1 MTRGVRCLAWLV
13 GLVLG
18 CGLVSAMT
26 MARASA
32 DNPLTPGSRAWQIDL
47 ADRAQGEIVG
57 RGGDGHGVD
66 WQAVTLPDAWR
77 LEQRS
82 GTWTY
87 RLRLPTCAGE
97 QTGPCL
103 DASADA
109 AVWLP
114 RAGHHVALWVNG
126 MVVARLAEVDG
137 WALDRGQ
144 RPILLGVP
152 PSLLKA
158 ASSGQENDVRLVVS
172 SSSMQ
177 AAGLSRVW
185 VGTESSLYSRHVLR
199 DIFLMGSAVTT
210 LSTSLLLTLGAFW
223 LAWRITAEAWLF
235 SLVSGLWGLREALWL
250 VGPRFMPWDL
260 VAALIDITS
269 GAALLVACM
278 TLFRLLDERGPA
290 WHRRLTMGT
299 LAAVPVLLWW
309 RMTHAGPTVDA
320 WVFAWFMVA
329 HLLGFCATLLTIV
342 FVWRRPSWP
351 RAWILAGCLGVTAI
365 VTLENWHDKHSF
377 DAMSFEHLRLAP
389 FMTLSALFV
398 TCVSIYVRVSA
409 ALAAEAHHKETM
421 QREIEAQR
429 QELEQLHARER
440 ERAQLQAITDERARI
455 VRDMHDGLGSQL
467 VGMLSAVESDG
478 FTRDELLDEL
488 NEALSQLRLTID
500 SLEPIGDD
508 LSSLLGQLRYRLD
521 TRLRKA
527 GFKVVWDVAPL
538 PADGP
543 LTASSVNH
551 LQRLLYETFS
561 NVIKHSGAASVW
573 VHASHDESTGVNR
586 IVVRDDGRGF
596 EVGGTVGRGLGN
608 LAHRAAQLGADLEV
622 RSQPGQGTQVS
633 LSWAACAA

>member
-1 MTRGVRCLAWLV
+1 MTWLGRWLVWLV
-13 GLVLG
+13 GLAAG
-18 CGLVSAMT
+18 GGL
-26 MARASA
+26 ASA
-32 DNPLTPGSRAWQIDL
+32 AAWAMVLPGNPASQAWQIDH
-47 ADRAQGEIVG
+47 ADRAQGDITGEEG
-57 RGGDGHGVD
+57 ERSGVQ
-66 WQAVTLPDAWR
+66 WQRVTLPDAWR

-97 QTGPCL
+97 RAGPCL
-103 DASADA
+103 NARADA
-109 AVWLP
+109 ALWLP
-114 RAGHHVALWVNG
+114 RAGHHVALWING

-137 WALDRGQ
+137 WEVDRGQ

-152 PSLLKA
+152 PSLLKT
-158 ASSGQENDVRLVVS
+158 ASSGQDNDVRLVVS

-185 VGTESSLYSRHVLR
+185 VGTESSLYGRHVLR
-199 DIFLMGSAVTT
+199 DAFLMGSAVTT
-210 LSTSLLLTLGAFW
+210 LTTSVLLTLGALW
-223 LAWRITAEAWLF
+223 LAWRITSEAWLF
-235 SLVSGLWGLREALWL
+235 SLVSALWGLREWLWL
-250 VGPRFMPWDL
+250 AGPRFMPWDL
-260 VAALIDITS
+260 VAVSIDITA

-278 TLFRLLDERGPA
+278 TLFRLLAERGPT
-290 WHRRLTMGT
+290 WHR
-299 LAAVPVLLWW
+299 LAMAMLAMAPLLLWW
-309 RMTHAGPTVDA
+309 RATHAGPVADA
-320 WVFAWFMVA
+320 WVLAWFTGA
-329 HLLGFCATLLTIV
+329 HFLGFCATLLTIV

-351 RAWILAGCLGVTAI
+351 RGWILAGCLGVSAI
-365 VTLENWHDKHSF
+365 VSLENWHDKHSF

-398 TCVSIYVRVSA
+398 TCVSIYVRVGA
-409 ALAAEAHHKETM
+409 ALATEAHHKETM
-421 QREIEAQR
+421 RREIDAQR

-440 ERAQLQAITDERARI
+440 ERVHAQAITDERARI

-478 FTRDELLDEL
+478 FTRDEMLDEL

-508 LSSLLGQLRYRLD
+508 LSSLLGQLRYRLE

-538 PADGP
+538 PANEP
-543 LTASSVNH
+543 LSASSINH

-573 VHASHDESTGVNR
+573 VHASHDEATGLNR

-596 EVGGTVGRGLGN
+596 EVGSTAGRGLGN
-608 LAHRAAQLGADLEV
+608 LAHRAAQLGAALDV

>member
-1 MTRGVRCLAWLV
+1 MTRPGGWRGWWLGFV
-13 GLVLG
+13 GLVAWF
-18 CGLVSAMT
+18 GLLPAMASAAVSAG
-26 MARASA
+26 S
-32 DNPLTPGSRAWQIDL
+32 PGSQAWEIDV
-47 ADRAQGEIVG
+47 AERAQGEIIADEG
-57 RGGDGHGVD
+57 DRRGVH
-66 WQAVTLPDAWR
+66 WRTTSLPDAWR

-87 RLRLPTCAGE
+87 RLRLPTCARE
-97 QTGPCL
+97 QAGPCL
-103 DASADA
+103 DARADA
-109 AVWLP
+109 ALWLP

-126 MVVARLAEVDG
+126 MVVARLAGVDG
-137 WALDRGQ
+137 RELDRGQ

-158 ASSGQENDVRLVVS
+158 ASSGQDNDVRLVVS

-185 VGTESSLYSRHVLR
+185 VGTESSLSSRHVLR
-199 DIFLMGSAVTT
+199 DAFLVGSAVTT
-210 LSTSLLLTLGAFW
+210 LTTSLLLTLGAFW
-223 LAWRITAEAWLF
+223 LAWRITPEAWLF
-235 SLVSGLWGLREALWL
+235 SLVSGLWGLREGLWL
-250 VGPRFMPWDL
+250 MGPRFMPSDL
-260 VAALIDITS
+260 VAALIDITA

-278 TLFRLLDERGPA
+278 TLFRLLDERVAA
-290 WHRRLTMGT
+290 WHR
-299 LAAVPVLLWW
+299 LAVGLLAMVPLLLWW
-309 RMTHAGPTVDA
+309 RAMHTGGVADA
-320 WVFAWFMVA
+320 WVLVWFMGA
-329 HLLGFCATLLTIV
+329 HLLGFCATLLTTV

-351 RAWILAGCLGVTAI
+351 RAWILAGCLGVTVI
-365 VTLENWHDKHSF
+365 VSLENWHDKHSL

-421 QREIEAQR
+421 RREIDAQR

-440 ERAQLQAITDERARI
+440 ERAQAQAITDERARI

-508 LSSLLGQLRYRLD
+508 LSSLLGQLRYRLE

-538 PADGP
+538 PANEP
-543 LTASSVNH
+543 LSASSINH

-573 VHASHDESTGVNR
+573 VHASHDASTGVNR

-596 EVGGTVGRGLGN
+596 EVGGTAGRGLGN
-608 LAHRAAQLGADLEV
+608 LAHRAAQLGAALDV

-633 LSWAACAA
+633 LSWASWAA

>member
-1 MTRGVRCLAWLV
+1 MTCRGGWRRWLRGFV
-13 GLVLG
+13 GLVVWF
-18 CGLVSAMT
+18 GLLVPAMASSGLSAG
-26 MARASA
+26 S
-32 DNPLTPGSRAWQIDL
+32 PGSQAWEVDV
-47 ADRAQGEIVG
+47 ADRAQGEVTG
-57 RGGDGHGVD
+57 EGGDRHGVD
-66 WQAVTLPDAWR
+66 WQAISLPDAWR

-87 RLRLPTCAGE
+87 RLRLPTCTRE
-97 QTGPCL
+97 QAGPCL
-103 DASADA
+103 DARTGA

-114 RAGHHVALWVNG
+114 RAGPHVALWVNG

-137 WALDRGQ
+137 WTLDRGQ
-144 RPILLGVP
+144 RPMLLGMP

-158 ASSGQENDVRLVVS
+158 ASSGQVNDVRLVVS
-172 SSSMQ
+172 SPSMQ
-177 AAGLSRVW
+177 SAGLSRVW
-185 VGTESSLYSRHVLR
+185 VGTESSLYGRHVLR
-199 DIFLMGSAVTT
+199 DAFLVGSAVTT
-210 LSTSLLLTLGAFW
+210 LTTSLLLTLGAFW
-223 LAWRITAEAWLF
+223 LAWRITSEAWLF
-235 SLVSGLWGLREALWL
+235 SLVSGLWGLREGLWL
-250 VGPRFMPWDL
+250 MGPRFMPSDL
-260 VAALIDITS
+260 VAALIDITA
-269 GAALLVACM
+269 GVALLVACM
-278 TLFRLLDERGPA
+278 TLFRLLDERAAA
-290 WHRRLTMGT
+290 WHRLAVGLLTM
-299 LAAVPVLLWW
+299 VPLLLWW
-309 RMTHAGPTVDA
+309 RALHAGAVADA
-320 WVFAWFMVA
+320 WVLVWFMGA
-329 HLLGFCATLLTIV
+329 HFLGFCATLLTTV

-351 RAWILAGCLGVTAI
+351 RAWILVGCFGVTVI
-365 VTLENWHDKHSF
+365 VSLENWHDKHSL

-398 TCVSIYVRVSA
+398 TCVSIYVRVRA

-421 QREIEAQR
+421 RREIDAQR

-440 ERAQLQAITDERARI
+440 ERAKAQAVTDERARI

-543 LTASSVNH
+543 LTASSINH

-608 LAHRAAQLGADLEV
+608 LAHRAAQLGADLDV